1 MKARGLYV
9 CCTLSYK
16 GVEFEV
22 VEAPLEAK
30 MMGLELEDFISGPKE
45 LLLKFVEENYPLR
58 EKPEALPGE
67 ESVKEL
73 QRKRHLATPGVS
85 FKGRVRKVAK
95 WRAAS
100 DAESED

>member
-1 MKARGLYV
+1 M
-9 CCTLSYK
+9 
-16 GVEFEV
+16 
-22 VEAPLEAK
+22 
-30 MMGLELEDFISGPKE
+30 
-45 LLLKFVEENYPLR
+45 LKSICIRFTCQFVI
-58 EKPEALPGE
+58 GE

-100 DAESED
+100 DAESEGESESKFLGSGSDQRYWLRE